1 MNWGLLIK
9 ATSVP
14 TLGAGLLLG
23 AWITSRPFSQRPEAS
38 RSVVSAPRALFAHGR
53 QDFGVVSQGVVLRSS
68 FPITNAG
75 SRRLVIV
82 EETDTCCG
90 QSADPNGLTVLPGES
105 KCIEVEV
112 DTGRW
117 HGRVQRTFHF
127 TTNDPKLPRFAF
139 TVSAIVQSP

>member
-53 QDFGVVSQGVVLRSS
+53 QDFGVVSQDAVLRSS

-75 SRRLVIV
+75 TQRLMLLK
-82 EETDTCCG
+82 ETEGCCG
-90 QSADPNGLTVLPGES
+90 GSADPIEMTVLPGES
-105 KCIEVEV
+105 KHIEVEV

-127 TTNDPKLPRFAF
+127 TSNDPKHPRFAF